1 MSQGSEAISFNQF
14 IKYTHMGFKLGEWYV
29 LYVRS
34 RHERK
39 VEELLHENNIEA
51 FAPMIK
57 TVKQW
62 SDRKKTVLKPLIP
75 SYVFVKI
82 NSTKDFSKALSV
94 NGACMYIRF
103 GAEYAKV
110 TENEID
116 KIKILIGTKDVIDVK
131 ADFQIPAIG
140 DIKEISYGP
149 LSGLRCKI
157 LENRNINKI
166 LVSINS
172 LRLNIVATIPSSFL
186 QQPVQLGY

>member
-1 MSQGSEAISFNQF
+1 
-14 IKYTHMGFKLGEWYV
+14 MGFKLGEWYV